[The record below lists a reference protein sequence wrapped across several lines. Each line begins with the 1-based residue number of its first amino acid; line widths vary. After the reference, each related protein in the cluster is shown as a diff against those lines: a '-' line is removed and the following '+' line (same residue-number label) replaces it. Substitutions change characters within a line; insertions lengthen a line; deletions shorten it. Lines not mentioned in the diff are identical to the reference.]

1 MQQASIDRI
10 ARALSTPGSRRLIL
24 PAVGSLILAA
34 TSHSAWG
41 KKKKRDEPTEARR
54 KRRSKKQRDDRKNRD
69 KSSKDKNSSFS
80 RDCRRF
86 VISAGPDR
94 DDKFQHID
102 DDLLIELIPKGK
114 KGGAKTL
121 LEDDN
126 DSPNGNNGDHLKV
139 NPFTARVG
147 DKIHIV
153 ARNEAASLTKSGS
166 TVSTG
171 AADESSFSL
180 RQRLRNVE
188 ATRERLAS
196 SSTKSSASNTSEHY
210 YPRIWLSQMVLTRR

>member
-1 MQQASIDRI
+1 
-10 ARALSTPGSRRLIL
+10 
-24 PAVGSLILAA
+24 
-34 TSHSAWG
+34 
-41 KKKKRDEPTEARR
+41 
-54 KRRSKKQRDDRKNRD
+54 
-69 KSSKDKNSSFS
+69 
-80 RDCRRF
+80 

-126 DSPNGNNGDHLKV
+126 DSPNGNDGDHLKV

-153 ARNEAASLTKSGS
+153 ARNEVAGGCEL
-166 TVSTG
+166 
-171 AADESSFSL
+171 DE
-180 RQRLRNVE
+180 
-188 ATRERLAS
+188 
-196 SSTKSSASNTSEHY
+196 
-210 YPRIWLSQMVLTRR
+210 IWLHCIDGRGGRVKLLAATTPEECRSDAGKVGVFLDEIVRIKHK